1 MGYSALQTLFKNLLI
16 IIPFAVLIG
25 AVDIHMNPAVMEA
38 ALSKDKVIQNTLIGS
53 QSMDL
58 TNRYMD
64 PWVNDVFT
72 DNILLNLS
80 YLSGNV
86 TNASEINWEEV
97 RKPSTYEFV
106 LQPSEVF
113 AFHDD
118 VLPEYQGRVV
128 QTTNSQFGAEDG
140 YLSSGRLFGDGVCHF
155 ASIINWAARDAGLKV
170 TAPTPHDFAVIP
182 GIDPFYGTA
191 IYYMYGTPEVNMQQ
205 NLYVEN
211 TYDTPVRLVFENTGD
226 KLVVSVYK

>member
-1 MGYSALQTLFKNLLI
+1 MGLSNLHTIFKNLLI

-25 AVDIHMNPAVMEA
+25 SVEMHMNPALMQA
-38 ALSKDKVIQNTLIGS
+38 AMAKHTETQNTLIGS
-53 QSMDL
+53 QSIDL
-58 TNRYMD
+58 NNRYMD

-80 YLSGNV
+80 YLSGKV
-86 TNASEINWEEV
+86 TNASEINWDEV

-106 LQPSEVF
+106 LQPGEVF
-113 AFHDD
+113 AFHED
-118 VLPEYQGRVV
+118 VLPEYQGRVIK
-128 QTTNSQFGAEDG
+128 TTNSHFGAEDG

-155 ASIINWAARDAGLKV
+155 ASVINWAARDAGLKV
-170 TAPTPHDFAVIP
+170 VAPTRHDFAVIP
-182 GIDPFYGTA
+182 GIDAQYGTA

-211 TYDTPVRLVFENTGD
+211 TFDVPVTLVFENTGD
-226 KLVVSVYK
+226 SLVVSVYK